1 MNFLTKI
8 NQTFGLTNTESRV
21 ILFLIVTFIIG
32 VGLKIIKFSPQQK
45 FSYNYTAL
53 DSEFAARSNLIS
65 ISDLDSSKNT
75 STDSTTR
82 IMRVNKKTKS
92 KDSIAP
98 KSININTAT
107 KEELMK
113 LPGIG
118 EVIADRII
126 LYRKVN
132 GTFSSIEDIMNVKG
146 IGKKKFERLAP
157 YVIVG
162 K

>member
-1 MNFLTKI
+1 MSFLTKI
-8 NQTFGLTNTESRV
+8 NQTFGFTNTESRV

-32 VGLKIIKFSPQQK
+32 VGLKILRVSPHQK
-45 FSYNYTAL
+45 SSYDYSAI
-53 DSEFAARSNLIS
+53 DSEFTARSNLIS
-65 ISDLDSSKNT
+65 ISDSDSLKVT
-75 STDSTTR
+75 STDST
-82 IMRVNKKTKS
+82 KKVKVKKQIKS
-92 KDSIAP
+92 KEGVAL
-98 KSININTAT
+98 KSIDINSAK

-118 EVIADRII
+118 EAIAERII
-126 LYRKVN
+126 LFRNEN
-132 GTFSSIEDIMNVKG
+132 GPFSTIEDIMNVKG